1 MFSFLFLLFFLALLS
16 VILLLSLVMLT
27 QAIGPLSDPGETSL
41 AHELFWGIR

>member
-1 MFSFLFLLFFLALLS
+1 MFSFLFLLIFGFIS

-27 QAIGPLSDPGETSL
+27 QAIGRLSDPGETSL